1 MDRLA
6 PGTLPATRRPRLIL
20 TKARLHLAWRCDVP
34 GSGARDGLLFS
45 APVEP
50 MPQRWRTAPN
60 KGVIWT
66 LQSFNWPRGQW
77 GCSTLG

>member
-6 PGTLPATRRPRLIL
+6 PGTEPATRHPRLIL
-20 TKARLHLAWRCDVP
+20 TKARLHLAWRCEVP

-45 APVEP
+45 VPVEP
-50 MPQRWRTAPN
+50 VQHRWCRAPN
-60 KGVIWT
+60 KGVIRSLW
-66 LQSFNWPRGQW
+66 SFNWPHGQR